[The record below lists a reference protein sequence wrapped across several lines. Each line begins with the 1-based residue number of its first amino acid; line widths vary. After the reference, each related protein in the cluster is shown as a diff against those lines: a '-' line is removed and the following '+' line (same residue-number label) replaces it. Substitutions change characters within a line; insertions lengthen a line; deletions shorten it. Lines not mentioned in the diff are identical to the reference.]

1 MAFCV
6 LLFSFGLII
15 KGLLYFLVASTSVKS
30 KLSNLSILK
39 TNDKGVYYTS
49 NKYAFTAYSVIGIIV
64 FLFTLIMFICQNE
77 FLTQYYL
84 FYVAGILMM
93 DCITNII
100 VHIKIKI
107 SEYDKAVLEKEKE
120 NESFS
125 FFIRN

>member
-120 NESFS
+120 NE
-125 FFIRN
+125 

>member
-49 NKYAFTAYSVIGIIV
+49 NKYSFTAYSVIGFIV
-64 FLFTLIMFICQNE
+64 CLLLLCLFVKMNF
-77 FLTQYYL
+77 
-84 FYVAGILMM
+84 
-93 DCITNII
+93 
-100 VHIKIKI
+100 
-107 SEYDKAVLEKEKE
+107 
-120 NESFS
+120 
-125 FFIRN
+125 